1 MANIIFKIS
10 LTLVRRCMVNLPSEN
25 DISFCMLKYIIL
37 VVKRTYI
44 IFTNKYFDA
53 FPQTSLKRK
62 HINDKKYEYDV
73 KKDKWQS

>member
-1 MANIIFKIS
+1 MRDHYNNCI
-10 LTLVRRCMVNLPSEN
+10 
-25 DISFCMLKYIIL
+25 
-37 VVKRTYI
+37 
-44 IFTNKYFDA
+44 TNKYFDA